1 MTARVE
7 QLYVLSSSEHYRT
20 EGLAKMWLADSEF
33 RILNLEFRIRVT
45 DFRGIKLDL
54 YLNL

>member
-20 EGLAKMWLADSEF
+20 EGLDKMWLADLEF